1 MRTACQRMAADLKIG
16 GYSPST
22 AQIYLIYAGKFI
34 DHYNRPPQQLGADHI
49 RNYLLY
55 LIEVCDV
62 SYSTLRQ
69 ARAALKF
76 LYSVTLGKPQVI
88 DWLPPPRK
96 ISTLPVILSGTEV
109 EALFSAVRNV
119 MYRTMM
125 MAMYS
130 GGLRNIETCRLMPQD
145 IDSKRM
151 LIHIRRGKGGIDRCT
166 ILSRRMLGQLRFYWQ
181 HHRPHLDGYLFPSAT
196 KLGHTCPHTVRYV
209 FRRAREDAGITKKAT
224 PHTLR
229 HSFATHLLECGYD
242 VTLVQAL
249 LGHRQLRTTQRYVH
263 LSTEHLV
270 KTCSPLDILGT
281 DRAAVLG

>member
-1 MRTACQRMAADLKIG
+1 MAADLKIA
-16 GYSPST
+16 GYSDST
-22 AQIYLIYAGKFI
+22 AQIYLIYARKFV
-34 DHYNRPPQQLGADHI
+34 DHYQRPPQQLGTNHI

-55 LIEVCDV
+55 LIEDQNV
-62 SYSTLRQ
+62 SRSTLRQ
-69 ARAALKF
+69 ARAALRF

-88 DWLPPPRK
+88 DWLPPARK
-96 ISTLPVILSGTEV
+96 ICTLPEILSGTEV
-109 EALFSAVRNV
+109 EALFSAVHHV

-125 MAMYS
+125 MTMYS

-151 LIHIRRGKGGIDRCT
+151 LIHVRRGKGGVDRYT
-166 ILSRRMLGQLRFYWQ
+166 ILSQRMLGQLRFYWQ

-196 KLGHTCPHTVRYV
+196 RLGHACTQTVRNV

-249 LGHRQLRTTQRYVH
+249 LGHRQLSTTQRYAH
-263 LSTEHLV
+263 LPVDHLAR
-270 KTCSPLDILGT
+270 TCSPLDILGT
-281 DRAAVLG
+281 DRADVLG

>member
-1 MRTACQRMAADLKIG
+1 MAADLKIA

-22 AQIYLIYAGKFI
+22 AQIYLIYAGKYI
-34 DHYNRPPQQLGADHI
+34 DHFGRPPQQLGADHI

-55 LIEVCDV
+55 LIEVCEV
-62 SYSTLRQ
+62 SHGTLRQ

-76 LYSVTLGKPQVI
+76 LYAVTLGKPQAI
-88 DWLPPPRK
+88 DWLPPARK
-96 ISTLPVILSGTEV
+96 VSTLPEILSGTEV
-109 EALFSAVRNV
+109 EALLGAVRHV
-119 MYRTMM
+119 MFRTMM
-125 MAMYS
+125 MLMYS
-130 GGLRNIETCRLMPQD
+130 AGLRNVETCRLMPQD

-151 LIHIRRGKGGIDRCT
+151 SIHVRRGKGGIDRYT

-181 HHRPHLDGYLFPSAT
+181 HHRPHLDGYLFPSGT
-196 KLGHTCPHTVRYV
+196 KGRHVCTQTVRNV
-209 FRRAREDAGITKKAT
+209 FRAARKDAGITKKAT

-242 VTLVQAL
+242 ITVVQAL

-263 LSTEHLV
+263 LPSDHLV

>member
-1 MRTACQRMAADLKIG
+1 MRTTCQRMAADLKIAR
-16 GYSPST
+16 YSKST
-22 AQIYLIYAGKFI
+22 ARIYLIYAGKFI
-34 DHYNRPPQQLGADHI
+34 DHYQLPPQQLGADHI

-55 LIEVCDV
+55 LIEVHDV
-62 SYSTLRQ
+62 SYGTLRQ
-69 ARAALKF
+69 ARAAIKF
-76 LYSVTLGKPQVI
+76 LYSVTLGKPQVV
-88 DWLPPPRK
+88 DWLPPARK
-96 ISTLPVILSGTEV
+96 MYTLPEVLSGTEV
-109 EALFSAVRNV
+109 EALFGAVRHV

-151 LIHIRRGKGGIDRCT
+151 LIHVRRGKGGVDRCT
-166 ILSRRMLGQLRFYWQ
+166 ILSPRLLQELRSYWR
-181 HHRPHLDGYLFPSAT
+181 HHRPHLDGYLFPSGT
-196 KLGHTCPHTVRYV
+196 KLGHVCTQTVRNV
-209 FRRAREDAGITKKAT
+209 FRTARTDAGITKKAT

-242 VTLVQAL
+242 ITLVQAL